1 MSIPCSTRE
10 LSSCL
15 CTFVL
20 DVAHFRLRP
29 APRIVCVV
37 IHLRE
42 PERGFRNP
50 YLRDL
55 ATSLET
61 PVVVSRCH
69 RFVRSVHLSP
79 RIVFTTSTGFPAL
92 PAMEWIPMHGCDP
105 AYQFR
110 VPLGHPAIAPRC
122 RVNGRGVQNG
132 ETARASR
139 VPRPDLVFRSVRS
152 HRFMKSPI
160 RDTCDQRLP
169 PTLPI
174 LAPTLRTVIEC
185 VQVSLALSMH
195 HAFSRR
201 ATRFRGS
208 TRFTQRRF
216 LPKVKRCFPPARPRM
231 VESFHRAHF

>member
-1 MSIPCSTRE
+1 VSSHFRARRRALSIATRTTNCVRRDSPTRARARFSKSLFKGPRSFRSE
-10 LSSCL
+10 RLSSCRAAITL
-15 CTFVL
+15 FARSTCRRESL
-20 DVAHFRLRP
+20 SRLR
-29 APRIVCVV
+29 RV
-37 IHLRE
+37 
-42 PERGFRNP
+42 FR
-50 YLRDL
+50 
-55 ATSLET
+55 
-61 PVVVSRCH
+61 
-69 RFVRSVHLSP
+69 
-79 RIVFTTSTGFPAL
+79 AL

-105 AYQFR
+105 AYRFR

-139 VPRPDLVFRSVRS
+139 DPRPDLVFRSVRS
-152 HRFMKSPI
+152 HRFVKSPI